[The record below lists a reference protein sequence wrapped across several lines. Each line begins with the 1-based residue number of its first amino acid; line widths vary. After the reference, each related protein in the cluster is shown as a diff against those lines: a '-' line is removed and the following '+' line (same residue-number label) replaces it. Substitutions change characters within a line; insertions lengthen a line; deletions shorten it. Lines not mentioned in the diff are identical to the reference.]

1 MKKLLVIL
9 IVLLL
14 ALIPFVSHAQ
24 QGSGTHPQ
32 LGDFE
37 AILLD
42 NTLRVNYGNATVV
55 LMNVTVRKN
64 NYTLYP
70 VNCPKCKTK
79 EVKHFIVYYYGEML
93 ATIVDG
99 DATIINTP
107 WLGLEPTKASND

>member
-1 MKKLLVIL
+1 MKKLILVL
-9 IVLLL
+9 IV

-24 QGSGTHPQ
+24 QGSGEHPQ
-32 LGDFE
+32 LGQFDVT
-37 AILLD
+37 LLD

-55 LMNVTVRKN
+55 LMDVTVRKN

-79 EVKHFIVYYYGEML
+79 EVKHFIIYYYREMI

-99 DATIINTP
+99 DATIISTP
-107 WLGLEPTKASND
+107 WLGLEPVKASH